1 MTKKKVLLLATCAI
15 SAMMVAVVMLASG
28 SGLATFAN
36 AQNGTNEYGCAGN
49 CTGEYEIRHVK
60 GILQEHPELNGSEN
74 VRFKVKV
81 SKVADGLQWFQDA
94 NDPTEF
100 NRIKDVTN
108 EARTNQLATSTAGIA
123 QGLSGYKQGDI
134 VAFAGTVYWSKVY
147 GNYTLDI
154 QNLSVYEIN
163 GKQDLSYLPPVN
175 YLM

>member
-28 SGLATFAN
+28 GGLATFAN
-36 AQNGTNEYGCAGN
+36 AQNMTNEYGCAGN

-60 GILQEHPELNGSEN
+60 EILQDHPELNGSEN

-81 SKVADGLQWFQDA
+81 SKAADGLQWFQDV

-123 QGLSGYKQGDI
+123 QGLSGYNQGDI
-134 VAFAGTVYWSKVY
+134 VSFAGTVYWSKVY

-163 GKQDLSYLPPVN
+163 GKKDLNYLPPVN

>member
-1 MTKKKVLLLATCAI
+1 MTKKKVLLLATCVM
-15 SAMMVAVVMLASG
+15 SAVMVGVVLLANGNG
-28 SGLATFAN
+28 SMAFAN
-36 AQNGTNEYGCAGN
+36 AVNLTNEYGCTGN

-60 GILQEHPELNGSEN
+60 EILQNHPELNGSEN

-81 SKVADGLQWFQDA
+81 SKAADGLQWFQDV

-123 QGLSGYKQGDI
+123 QGLSGYEQGDI